1 MLYSVNLF
9 ANIDEIKQS
18 ASLSGSE
25 KQSRILDYLLNTLD
39 SKEFDANKYLR
50 EAEELEKSKTDD
62 SIKIKILLLKGKVF
76 HNMGLYPKAIAS
88 LTDALRISE
97 STGDKQNIVECFRS
111 LGESY
116 RVVGLYETSLSNLN
130 KSLELSNN
138 SNDSSKI
145 SSIYNRL
152 AAVYYESGDND
163 NAIKYVR
170 TSNKYADS
178 SQKGAAITANN
189 YNILSAIYLNDKD
202 YYNAQLYAEKAL
214 RTCDEKGLESIKPNI
229 LINLAVINFRQ
240 SKYKEAL
247 SFSKNA
253 LEISEKLGIKSY
265 IPLAARIASSSYYE
279 LGNFKEAYKFLKIS
293 GQVRDSLVS
302 EKTNQQILE
311 IRTKYETEDKEKELK
326 NQKEKSLYQNAIFA
340 AILIVV
346 ALVIVIIV
354 NRYKIL
360 STRNKELKGKNEIIT
375 YQNDQLSELNAT
387 KDKFFSI
394 IAHDLKNPLGNLKQ
408 MTNLLSESFAEFSE
422 DDKLEFINLMNDS
435 SKNIYNLLEN
445 LLEWSRSQR
454 GIISFNPVEVSVK
467 ILLIDLL
474 KMLKPLALKKSIT
487 IDNNISMSLSVTAD
501 PNMLQTILRNLLSN
515 AIKFTKKG
523 GKIEIESKPD
533 EDNNFVCIFIKDNG
547 IGIND
552 TLKSQL
558 FKIDEKV
565 SRPGTDDE
573 PSTGLGLI
581 LCKEFVEKHGGR
593 IWVESIESEGSTFY
607 FTIPIKSDIG
617 M

>member
-1 MLYSVNLF
+1 
-9 ANIDEIKQS
+9 
-18 ASLSGSE
+18 
-25 KQSRILDYLLNTLD
+25 
-39 SKEFDANKYLR
+39 
-50 EAEELEKSKTDD
+50 
-62 SIKIKILLLKGKVF
+62 
-76 HNMGLYPKAIAS
+76 MGLYPKAIANLS
-88 LTDALRISE
+88 DALKISV
-97 STGDKQNIVECFRS
+97 NISNKKNIIECYRS

-116 RVVGLYETSLSNLN
+116 RAVGLFATSLINLN
-130 KSLELSNN
+130 KSLELSRK
-138 SNDSSKI
+138 SSDSLTI

-152 AAVYYESGDND
+152 AAVYYESGDTQ
-163 NAIKYVR
+163 NAIKYVK
-170 TSNKYADS
+170 TSIKYTDTS
-178 SQKGAAITANN
+178 RSGAAITANN
-189 YNILSAIYLNDKD
+189 YNILSAIYLNNKD
-202 YYNAQLYAEKAL
+202 YNNAQIYAEKAL
-214 RTCDEKGLESIKPNI
+214 STCDDKDLESIKPNV

-240 SKYKEAL
+240 NKFKEAL
-247 SFSKNA
+247 SYSTNA
-253 LEISEKLGIKSY
+253 LEIAERLGINSY
-265 IPLAARIASSSYYE
+265 IPLAARITSSSYYE

-302 EKTNQQILE
+302 KKTNQMILE

-387 KDKFFSI
+387 KDKFVSI

-523 GKIEIESKPD
+523 GKIEIDSKPD

-607 FTIPIKSDIG
+607 FTIPIKSEIG